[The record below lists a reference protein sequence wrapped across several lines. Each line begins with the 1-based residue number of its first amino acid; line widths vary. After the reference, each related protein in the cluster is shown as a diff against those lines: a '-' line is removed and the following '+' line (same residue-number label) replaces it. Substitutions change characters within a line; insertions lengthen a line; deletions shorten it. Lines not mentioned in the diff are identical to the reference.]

1 MVVYL
6 LFKIG
11 RVRSFV
17 VIILCDVSLHYIKVR
32 VLLCR
37 LGKMKNYL
45 HNTVC
50 KIKYDKEV
58 NKFCILLCEVCHR

>member
-6 LFKIG
+6 LFEIG

-37 LGKMKNYL
+37 LGKMKN
-45 HNTVC
+45 TEC
-50 KIKYDKEV
+50 EIKYDKEV
-58 NKFCILLCEVCHR
+58 NKFCILLSAVYSYSH